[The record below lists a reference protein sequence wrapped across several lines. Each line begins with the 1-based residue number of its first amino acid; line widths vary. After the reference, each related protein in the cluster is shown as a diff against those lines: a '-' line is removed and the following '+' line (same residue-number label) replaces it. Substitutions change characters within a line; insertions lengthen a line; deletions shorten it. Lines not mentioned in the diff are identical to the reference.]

1 MRRPMKR
8 KNAGIT
14 LVGPGRVGQAM
25 GRLLHVA
32 GFPVRYVAARRMAG
46 ARRAARFI
54 GTGTPITLDDA
65 RVVDAEVLLLTTSD
79 AAISAVA
86 AAFAERWSEGSL
98 WNGKVVLHTC
108 GSLPSSILLPLKRR
122 GAAIGSVHPYQ
133 TVPSPLAG
141 VRNLRGTFWGVEGDA
156 AAMKVARHWVHKLGG
171 VSFRIR
177 PAQKGLYH
185 LSAFLVCPTE
195 VTLMEHARRLL
206 KRAGVPDAVARP
218 MLAQFVSETVKNFA
232 EFGARRSLTGPASRG
247 DWATIERHIAL
258 LRRAAPELLPLYREH
273 LRAMVRL
280 AGRRAPGSLLE
291 VRT

>member
-1 MRRPMKR
+1 MGRQIKKKRP
-8 KNAGIT
+8 GIT

-25 GRLLHVA
+25 GRLLHEA
-32 GFPVRYVAARRMAG
+32 GAPVRYVAARRVAA
-46 ARRAARFI
+46 ARRAVRFI
-54 GTGTPITLDDA
+54 GAGTPIALDDT
-65 RVVDAEVLLLTTSD
+65 RVVDTDVILLTTSD
-79 AAISAVA
+79 AAIAIVA
-86 AAFAERWSEGSL
+86 EALAERWSDPAAWG
-98 WNGKVVLHTC
+98 GKVVLHTC
-108 GSLPSSILLPLKRR
+108 GSLPSSILQPLKRR

-133 TVPSPLAG
+133 TVPSPSAG
-141 VRNLRGTFWGVEGDA
+141 VRNLRSSFWGVEGDA
-156 AAMKVARHWVHKLGG
+156 AALKVATNWVRKLKGI
-171 VSFRIR
+171 SFRIR

-206 KRAGVPDAVARP
+206 KRAGVPGSIARP

-258 LRRAAPELLPLYREH
+258 LQRTAPELLPLYREH

-280 AGRRAPGSLLE
+280 AGRRAPRSLLE
-291 VRT
+291 NRA